1 MNWYAKINAVDNGF
15 VVDYFDGETKKKVV
29 YQLITNDNDDLAP
42 TETDKTHIVD
52 MFYELLEFFGEQ
64 GSKHDKKRLQIT
76 YEEQK

>member
-15 VVDYFDGETKKKVV
+15 MVDYFDGETKRKVV
-29 YQLITNDNDDLAP
+29 YQNLNTLGGDLAP

-64 GSKHDKKRLQIT
+64 GSKHDKKRLQII